1 LSSFDRNDINSGL
14 QPLNVNSKTANVY
27 NFIKLT
33 IIIRKLKNK
42 NLIAY
47 RLPLIAY
54 RLLLTTYCLSLI
66 AYRLPLTPYPLPLT
80 DTFTPPESLQL
91 IAYRLSLPASRLS
104 LKIKN

>member
-54 RLLLTTYCLSLI
+54 PLQKHSPHLK